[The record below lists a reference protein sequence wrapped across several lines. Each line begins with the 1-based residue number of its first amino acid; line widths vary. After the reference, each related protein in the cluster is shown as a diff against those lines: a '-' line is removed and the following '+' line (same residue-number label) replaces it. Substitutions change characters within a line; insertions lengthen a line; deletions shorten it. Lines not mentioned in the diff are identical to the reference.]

1 MSAADLAVAPAHD
14 HDHAPAHDHD
24 HAHEHG
30 PDCDHDHGHGGGHAD
45 GGDHGHGALVENNF
59 MGMPNIKLAMWA
71 FLGSECMFF
80 GSLIGTYFF
89 YHGKAMAGPLPQDI
103 FSIGITSISTFL
115 LLMSSLTMALAV
127 DNMKQKRPNA
137 ARGYLFFTAALG
149 ASFVGF
155 QIYEFAE
162 FVHEGLTLSTSL
174 FGSTFFVMTG
184 FHGGH
189 VTVGVIWLTMLAVLI
204 GKGKLNAAKL
214 PVSVEVAGL
223 YWHFVDIVWIVI
235 FTFVYLL
242 EFIQ

>member
-1 MSAADLAVAPAHD
+1 MSAELATAAAHADHGHAD
-14 HDHAPAHDHD
+14 HGHAD
-24 HAHEHG
+24 HAHAG
-30 PDCDHDHGHGGGHAD
+30 HDAHGHGQLA
-45 GGDHGHGALVENNF
+45 ENNF
-59 MGMPNIKLAMWA
+59 LGLPNIKLAMWA

-89 YHGKAMAGPLPQDI
+89 YHGKAMAGPLPQDV
-103 FSIGITSISTFL
+103 FSLGITSISTFL

-127 DNMKQKRPNA
+127 DNMKQQKPDM
-137 ARGYLFFTAALG
+137 ARGFLFLTAALG
-149 ASFVGF
+149 ATFVGF
-155 QIYEFAE
+155 QVFEFSQ
-162 FVHEGLTLSTSL
+162 FVHEGLTLSSSL

-189 VTVGVIWLTMLAVLI
+189 VTVGVIWLSMLAILI
-204 GKGKLNAAKL
+204 GKGKLNKAKL

>member
-1 MSAADLAVAPAHD
+1 
-14 HDHAPAHDHD
+14 
-24 HAHEHG
+24 
-30 PDCDHDHGHGGGHAD
+30 
-45 GGDHGHGALVENNF
+45 
-59 MGMPNIKLAMWA
+59 MGLPNIKLAMWA

-89 YHGKAMAGPLPQDI
+89 YHGKALAGPLPQDV

-127 DNMKQKRPNA
+127 DAMKQRNPA
-137 ARGYLFFTAALG
+137 TARNFLVITALLG
-149 ASFVGF
+149 ATFVGF
-155 QIYEFAE
+155 QVYEFSH
-162 FVHEGLTLSTSL
+162 FVHLGLKLSTSL
-174 FGSTFFVMTG
+174 FGSTFYVMTG

-189 VTVGVIWLTMLAVLI
+189 VTVGVIWLSMLALLI
-204 GKGKLNAAKL
+204 HKGKLNPAKL
-214 PVSVEVAGL
+214 PINVEVAGL

>member
-1 MSAADLAVAPAHD
+1 MSAQLAATDPHEVAHD
-14 HDHAPAHDHD
+14 AGHDHAGHD
-24 HAHEHG
+24 HAG
-30 PDCDHDHGHGGGHAD
+30 GGHDHGHHAV
-45 GGDHGHGALVENNF
+45 VENNF
-59 MGMPNIKLAMWA
+59 MGLPNIKLAMWA

-89 YHGKAMAGPLPQDI
+89 YHGKALAGPLPATI

-127 DNMKQKRPNA
+127 DAMKQRKPTVTRN
-137 ARGYLFFTAALG
+137 YLLVTALLG
-149 ASFVGF
+149 ATFVGF
-155 QIYEFAE
+155 QVYEFSH
-162 FVHEGLTLSTSL
+162 FVHLGLKLSTSL
-174 FGSTFFVMTG
+174 FGSTFYVMTG

-189 VTVGVIWLTMLAVLI
+189 VTVGVIWLTMLAFLVH
-204 GKGKLNAAKL
+204 KGKLNPTKL
-214 PVSVEVAGL
+214 PINVEVAGL

>member
-1 MSAADLAVAPAHD
+1 MSAELAHADDVALSHD
-14 HDHAPAHDHD
+14 HGHAS
-24 HAHEHG
+24 
-30 PDCDHDHGHGGGHAD
+30 DHDHGHPAT
-45 GGDHGHGALVENNF
+45 VENNF
-59 MGMPNIKLAMWA
+59 LGLPNIKLAMWA

-89 YHGKAMAGPLPQDI
+89 YHGKSLGGPLPQDV

-127 DNMKQKRPNA
+127 DAMKLGNKNG
-137 ARGYLFFTAALG
+137 ARNFLLVTAALG
-149 ASFVGF
+149 ATFVGF
-155 QIYEFAE
+155 QVYEFSH
-162 FVHEGLTLSTSL
+162 FVHMGLGLSTSL
-174 FGSTFFVMTG
+174 FSSTFYVMTG

-189 VTVGVIWLTMLAVLI
+189 VTIGVIWLTMLAVLI
-204 GKGKLNAAKL
+204 QQGKLNTQRL
-214 PVSVEVAGL
+214 PISVEVAGL